1 MFLTVSVPTLVAPL
15 IGMLADRYG
24 PRWVA
29 AAGFTL
35 ASVMLALLPL
45 VTRNS
50 AGQIALLCVLL
61 TVLGKFVRSE
71 DSCSLNELMT
81 CFAFSLTIP
90 PLAAHLASAVE
101 HIIGENPEIGGEAGA
116 NGQAFYLLNCGIPA
130 GVLAGPSPAGFFH
143 DTFGW
148 RAMGW
153 TLPLLSA
160 SAVLPIV
167 SLFIFHTV

>member
-15 IGMLADRYG
+15 TGMLADRYG

-35 ASVMLALLPL
+35 ASVMLALLPV

-90 PLAAHLASAVE
+90 PLAADLASAVE
-101 HIIGENPEIGGEAGA
+101 HITGNPEIGGEAGA
-116 NGQAFYLLNCGIPA
+116 YGQAFYLLNCGTSA

-148 RAMGW
+148 RVMGW
-153 TLPLLSA
+153 TLAVLNA

-167 SLFIFHTV
+167 SLFIFHTI

>member
-35 ASVMLALLPL
+35 ASVMLALLPE

-90 PLAAHLASAVE
+90 PLAADLASAVE
-101 HIIGENPEIGGEAGA
+101 HIIGENPEIGGEAGGY
-116 NGQAFYLLNCGIPA
+116 GQAFYLLHCGTSTE
-130 GVLAGPSPAGFFH
+130 VLTGPSPAGFFH

-148 RAMGW
+148 RVMGW
-153 TLPLLSA
+153 TLPVLSA
-160 SAVLPIV
+160 SAVWPIV
-167 SLFIFHTV
+167 SLFIFHTI